1 MSGAADDIAE
11 RYLKKA
17 IAEINELGTEIS
29 RAPGADGAH
38 VLGSGNPQADVLMLK
53 HRPQQAELQEGVAYF
68 GRAGQ
73 AILKSIQRLR
83 IDPMAIYGTTVL
95 KIAGESEEDA
105 LGWLARELHIV
116 QAKVIVIMGEDARRC
131 LNALQFPLSSPVK
144 ATLGEIQPFTA
155 TISALVTP
163 CIDESLDTQDA
174 KRDFWEAFKA
184 LGPWWAELPPY

>member
-1 MSGAADDIAE
+1 MGAAADDISE

-17 IAEINELGTEIS
+17 IAEINDLGTEIS
-29 RAPGADGAH
+29 QTPGADGAH
-38 VLGSGNPQADVLMLK
+38 VLGSGHPRADVFMCK
-53 HRPQQAELQEGVAYF
+53 HRPQPAELQEGVAYF

-105 LGWLARELHIV
+105 LRWLARELHIV
-116 QAKVIVIMGEDARRC
+116 QPKVIVIMGEDARRC
-131 LNALQFPLSSPVK
+131 LNALQFPLSSAVE
-144 ATLGEIQPFTA
+144 ATLGEIQPFTP

-163 CIDESLDTQDA
+163 CIDESLDEQDA

-184 LGPWWAELPPY
+184 LGPWWSELPPY